1 MIIIINGTGG
11 SGKDTF
17 VSYCA
22 DCVKVFNI
30 SAVDVVKEAARVLG
44 WEGEKSETARKML
57 ADMKQISINYNDG
70 PTKYIMSKAEEF
82 HNSEN
87 NLMFVHIREPEEI
100 QKAKELLGA
109 KTLLVKNPNVE
120 LIKSNDADGRVEEY
134 EYDYTIYND
143 GTLED
148 LYDKAFEFVEGL
160 NLSTELEEKS
170 QRLSMV
176 KV

>member
-1 MIIIINGTGG
+1 
-11 SGKDTF
+11 
-17 VSYCA
+17 
-22 DCVKVFNI
+22 
-30 SAVDVVKEAARVLG
+30 
-44 WEGEKSETARKML
+44 
-57 ADMKQISINYNDG
+57 
-70 PTKYIMSKAEEF
+70 
-82 HNSEN
+82 
-87 NLMFVHIREPEEI
+87 MFVHIREPEEI